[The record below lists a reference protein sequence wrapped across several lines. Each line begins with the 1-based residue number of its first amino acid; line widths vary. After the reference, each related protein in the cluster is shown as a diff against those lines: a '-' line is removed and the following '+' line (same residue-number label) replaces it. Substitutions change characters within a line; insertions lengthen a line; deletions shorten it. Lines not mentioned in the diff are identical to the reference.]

1 MSRSDTPSGGP
12 SRPSNETNSV
22 NAATA
27 EDRDFEEEVHER
39 VLEFCDEYPDLAEL
53 QLSRTHGR
61 KLRRIVTEAEW
72 SDSWVDPKPDDPT
85 KNAFQVTDLDRRTA
99 ATWADALSAFLT
111 AHTEYKGLMA
121 RFRNECDE
129 TFEVELSDS
138 WGEDY
143 SRREYAKA
151 QAIDRQIG
159 GGERPTGGHAAA
171 AWSEPATVMLSLT
184 ASSVPGGDRL
194 PPVEHM
200 DALHDS
206 FSYNGVRDTLRNVF
220 EYHIGLDP
228 DEWGYWVQ
236 TEPHGVGGGGANACY
251 THLHVGCYFDADGH
265 DLERVGEECER
276 VIDKHLEVCEPAGR
290 DGHDYDAIDSYVDE
304 SDGCISVNANVAD
317 MGCYMAA
324 YAGGYTESLLEKPI
338 EYLAWGALY
347 WSAARR
353 RTSRSVL
360 VNEAIK
366 ADACAQ
372 RYEKDST
379 DQAVAHGEH
388 VEYDENRGSDVVC
401 PACGSGWSIDQTRLD
416 CPPQSSNADAT
427 QIAADGGDDL
437 DSTSLQN
444 LWADAD
450 GAVSIGESPSDAKVR
465 RRVLEYVDAHGPPES
480 IPAVMGELSI
490 SPHRRDIVEEA
501 VAGITEP
508 ETQSFHLEPDPGW
521 DLDAIID
528 RDGEEHLPG
537 SGGVDMVEL
546 HLPQHRILEETR
558 LRHEMKKGEH
568 VRCGYCDRDGGGT
581 YNLAYHLAFDHGIQ
595 DPEVAERFIVVTDY
609 FDLERDCMAPPDP
622 ETNLEERRRRAVGLT
637 HFSDTE

>member
-1 MSRSDTPSGGP
+1 MSRSDMPSGGF

-53 QLSRTHGR
+53 QLSQTHGR

-72 SDSWVDPKPDDPT
+72 SDSWVDPDPDDPT

-99 ATWADALSAFLT
+99 ATWSDALSAFLT

-138 WGEDY
+138 WGETY
-143 SRREYAKA
+143 SKKQYAKA
-151 QAIDRQIG
+151 LALQRQMA
-159 GGERPTGGHAAA
+159 GGERPSGGTAVAE
-171 AWSEPATVMLSLT
+171 WERPATAMVTLT
-184 ASSVPGGDRL
+184 GTSIPDGNRIA
-194 PPVEHM
+194 PVDFL

-206 FSYNGVRDTLRNVF
+206 FSYNGVRDALRNTM
-220 EYHIGLDP
+220 EYHLGLARDS
-228 DEWGYWVQ
+228 WGYQ
-236 TEPHGVGGGGANACY
+236 LQSEAHGIGAASSDGSPGANACY
-251 THLHVGCYFDADGH
+251 PHLHIGVYFDASGL
-265 DLERVGEECER
+265 DLQLVERELGR
-276 VIDKHLEVCEPAGR
+276 VVDKHVEVCDLAGAQAHE
-290 DGHDYDAIDSYVDE
+290 DDV
-304 SDGCISVNANVAD
+304 ISVNADVEN
-317 MGCYMAA
+317 MGSYMAT

-372 RYEKDST
+372 RFETEST
-379 DQAVAHGEH
+379 DQEVPHGEH

-401 PACGSGWSIDQTRLD
+401 TACGSGWSIDQTRLD
-416 CPPQSSNADAT
+416 GPVQSSNADTT

-437 DSTSLQN
+437 DSNSLEN
-444 LWADAD
+444 LWVDAD

-465 RRVLEYVDAHGPPES
+465 RRVLDYVDAHGPPES
-480 IPAVMGELSI
+480 IPALMGELSI
-490 SPHRRDIVEEA
+490 SPHRRDVVEEA
-501 VAGITEP
+501 VAGMTEP
-508 ETQSFHLEPDPGW
+508 ETESFHLEPDPGW

-546 HLPQHRILEETR
+546 HLPQRRILEETR
-558 LRHEMKKGEH
+558 LRHETKKGEH
-568 VRCGYCDRDGGGT
+568 VRCGYCDMKPAGRREG
-581 YNLAYHLAFDHGIQ
+581 LAYHLAFDHGIQ

-609 FDLERDCMAPPDP
+609 FDLERESMAPPDP
-622 ETNLEERRRRAVGLT
+622 ETNLEERRRRAVGLS
-637 HFSDTE
+637 HFTDTD